1 MTTLAINSCIR
12 DVQSRHVRA
21 TRWPAVVAF
30 GVIWYGAF
38 ALMLLGQA
46 LGLL

>member
-1 MTTLAINSCIR
+1 MTTLAITASE
-12 DVQSRHVRA
+12 RA
-21 TRWPAVVAF
+21 TPSRKTQAPRWRAVAVVGLA
-30 GVIWYGAF
+30 WYGAF